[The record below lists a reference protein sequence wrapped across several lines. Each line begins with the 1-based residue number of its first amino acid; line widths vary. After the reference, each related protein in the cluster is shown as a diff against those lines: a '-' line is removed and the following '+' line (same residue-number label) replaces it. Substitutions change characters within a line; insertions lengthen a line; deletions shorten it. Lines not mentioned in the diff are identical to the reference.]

1 MDAKTSAE
9 LMVPSISSA
18 SCRIIGLENNEC
30 SFAAGAPHTQSAPL
44 PALNKENASASLPL
58 LLPAGSDLSNAT
70 VAAIAARIVAT
81 HREAAADYSK
91 TTTEITSGA
100 STACPCPL
108 RRTDSLSEAAA
119 YSYAAVVASF
129 TGLCFA
135 SEALAADYSARAN
148 ACAAFGGVGGGVRSQ
163 QQQPMRTL
171 TLPPIR
177 LGTSTEVWGLSLGAV
192 LAKALPPPV
201 LSSLGR
207 WRFTAAL
214 TLTVICCATD
224 GTTSNCAC
232 GSDAKPL
239 ALLPAPV
246 AAIGLLR
253 KGQTK
258 RPRFPYAFGQTA
270 SDGAATRGRWRAERE
285 RRREKRALRRA
296 ADAAAVDVEGIAA
309 HSDAEERPKR
319 SNHAEEPLDHHDAC
333 VAEGHRGQL
342 DGSDVTF
349 GRAQAAGDSAAY
361 NGAVNTTAVTTVT
374 VTVTAV
380 GRPVFV
386 CGVEGGCNNGHRRES
401 RCHSAS
407 SQRRPSR
414 LNLPYGSGVSSPTA
428 VNAPF
433 SSNPLHFASPPVTT
447 ASSIDSSGCSATPAD
462 AAAFR
467 RYVRIRKA
475 RAGRSLLHRLV
486 EPRGLVSV
494 NGSPFTAYDS
504 SFATAPSKS
513 DRSSSRL
520 SASSSSPGSSAWS
533 PSSDETNTEEDDY
546 EGGGY
551 SSDALFEESPMD
563 EAEAVHRA
571 IHSCDTARYAVD
583 AAGRELWPLCIDIG
597 TLGLRMSEETAAA
610 QQ

>member
-135 SEALAADYSARAN
+135 SEALAADHSARAN
-148 ACAAFGGVGGGVRSQ
+148 ACAAFGVGGGVRSR

-239 ALLPAPV
+239 ALLPAPA

-270 SDGAATRGRWRAERE
+270 SDGAATRGRWRAERQ

-296 ADAAAVDVEGIAA
+296 ADAAAVDVEGIVG
-309 HSDAEERPKR
+309 HSDAEEPKR
-319 SNHAEEPLDHHDAC
+319 FDHHDAC

-349 GRAQAAGDSAAY
+349 GRTQAAGDSAAY

-380 GRPVFV
+380 GHPVFV
-386 CGVEGGCNNGHRRES
+386 CGVEGCNNGHRRVS

-407 SQRRPSR
+407 SQRMPSR
-414 LNLPYGSGVSSPTA
+414 LNLPCGSGVGSPTDTTNG
-428 VNAPF
+428 VF
-433 SSNPLHFASPPVTT
+433 SNNPLHFASPPVTT
-447 ASSIDSSGCSATPAD
+447 TASSSIDSSGCSATPAC
-462 AAAFR
+462 AAAFH
-467 RYVRIRKA
+467 RYIRIRKA

-513 DRSSSRL
+513 DRSSRL

-533 PSSDETNTEEDDY
+533 PSSDETNTEVDDY
-546 EGGGY
+546 EGGGGY

-571 IHSCDTARYAVD
+571 IRSCDTARYAVD